1 MTNIHKFVIELSLSC
16 LGFVMTSYYN
26 MIIMKGGSSMAKKR
40 FGYGSFYC
48 WNCGEPIEKE
58 ASICPYCK
66 ALYEGSQRYG
76 NIPLTGAGGIG
87 WSDQIN
93 HPRFKEYASK
103 NQKYSI
109 IFLIIISFI
118 IPFVILIGDDV
129 TLDSEML
136 IVIPIVLALIWTFG
150 LIWLHFQYG
159 HKQADWDAIVMNKFS
174 ENKKHYNKNR
184 NQYEYYTEY
193 TVVYQRQDGKQIKHT
208 SQNSN
213 EYDTFQIGEHVHY
226 HGGKYCKGLE
236 KYDKSHD
243 RVLNCI
249 ACGYG
254 NDARNNYCERCG
266 CPILKGQPVTK

>member
-1 MTNIHKFVIELSLSC
+1 
-16 LGFVMTSYYN
+16 
-26 MIIMKGGSSMAKKR
+26 MKGGSSMAKKR

-48 WNCGEPIEKE
+48 WNCGDAIEKGT
-58 ASICPYCK
+58 SNCPNCH
-66 ALYEGSQRYG
+66 ALYEGDKRYG
-76 NIPLTGAGGIG
+76 NIPLKQAGGIG
-87 WSDQIN
+87 WSNQTN

-103 NQKYSI
+103 NKKYSI
-109 IFLIIISFI
+109 VFLIIISI
-118 IPFVILIGDDV
+118 LIPFIILIGNDV
-129 TLDSEML
+129 SFDAEM
-136 IVIPIVLALIWTFG
+136 IVVIPIVLLIVWLFG
-150 LIWLHFQYG
+150 IIFMHFQYG
-159 HKQADWDAIVMNKFS
+159 RKKPEWDGIVENKFS
-174 ENKKHYNKNR
+174 ENKKRYDKSNNR
-184 NQYEYYTEY
+184 TVYYTEY

-266 CPILKGQPVTK
+266 CPILKGQPVSK